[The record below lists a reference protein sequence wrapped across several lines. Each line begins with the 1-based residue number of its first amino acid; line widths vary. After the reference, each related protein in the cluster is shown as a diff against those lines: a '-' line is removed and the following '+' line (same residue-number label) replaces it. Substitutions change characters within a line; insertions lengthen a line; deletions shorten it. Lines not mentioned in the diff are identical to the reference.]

1 MRLCGR
7 VVACCISVLLVI
19 ICEVLVFYRHA
30 GQEYARTKDGTV
42 YTHIREQKMSGT
54 ASSENRAPLIS
65 QREKETEEHQQQR

>member
-19 ICEVLVFYRHA
+19 ICEVLVFHRHA

-42 YTHIREQKMSGT
+42 YTHRERKMSGT

-65 QREKETEEHQQQR
+65 RREKETEEHQQQR